1 MTLVDVDATSS
12 SSSSVVVVVAHCR
25 TVESNGVLGVGPPDV
40 RTLGDI
46 RTLGG
51 IRTYG
56 AYHHKKQIPSSWSL
70 TRTFLSRALRPR
82 ATPHSTTMLRRF
94 ATRATARSGISVR
107 RNVRSFIFYRA
118 RVYSRA
124 ERR

>member
-12 SSSSVVVVVAHCR
+12 SSSSVVVVVVAHCR
-25 TVESNGVLGVGPPDV
+25 TVESNGVWVLDLQKDV
-40 RTLGDI
+40 